1 MRLAQEIAADVGINV
16 VGRGMRPMQRVRTAR
31 FPRIRC
37 RQPIAASRDTIGA
50 AKGPPMKP
58 DLTLLYSEL
67 GLQPN
72 CSLAE
77 LQLAYRRRIS
87 ELQPNRM
94 GGMQSPESVAVLRDL
109 IGLYT
114 TATRF
119 HRRYGRLPG
128 AAPHRGGRMAASLPP
143 LPSPSSPS
151 PSSPPPS
158 PPRMRQSY
166 RAPAPETG
174 DTATPRIAF
183 WAAVILLILLF
194 VLVALASGEW
204 LR

>member
-1 MRLAQEIAADVGINV
+1 
-16 VGRGMRPMQRVRTAR
+16 
-31 FPRIRC
+31 
-37 RQPIAASRDTIGA
+37 
-50 AKGPPMKP
+50 MKP

-94 GGMQSPESVAVLRDL
+94 GATQSPESVAVLRDL

-128 AAPHRGGRMAASLPP
+128 AAPHRGGRTTVAPLQPLSRPP
-143 LPSPSSPS
+143 A
-151 PSSPPPS
+151 
-158 PPRMRQSY
+158 PPRLQQSY
-166 RAPAPETG
+166 RAAAPESES
-174 DTATPRIAF
+174 TAAPRIAF

>member
-1 MRLAQEIAADVGINV
+1 
-16 VGRGMRPMQRVRTAR
+16 
-31 FPRIRC
+31 
-37 RQPIAASRDTIGA
+37 
-50 AKGPPMKP
+50 MKP

-94 GGMQSPESVAVLRDL
+94 GATQSPESVAVLRDL

-128 AAPHRGGRMAASLPP
+128 AAPHRGGRTTVAPLQPLSSRPP
-143 LPSPSSPS
+143 A
-151 PSSPPPS
+151 
-158 PPRMRQSY
+158 PPRLQQSY
-166 RAPAPETG
+166 RAAAPESES
-174 DTATPRIAF
+174 TAAPRIAF